1 MPENAEL
8 SGIICDGL
16 NRYLHQASGPVGRR
30 QPADPPDRSAGRQR
44 IADPAISEAVEHG
57 GQRHHRLSGRVGQ
70 PDSGLHHHAD
80 RAGGRFRRGRRLHHL
95 VVGAGHQH
103 DPGLHQAELRSEP
116 GADRSS
122 RQGELGQ
129 IPDPEGIERPD
140 RDQDDRPD
148 HGRDVSRFLQRRALG
163 IGDLGLP
170 DARGA
175 AGAVDGRRRG
185 VGRHSRRANVRDAAV
200 ARSDADGRP
209 RRVAE
214 RRLGGDRRQQL
225 PGRGRSGQG
234 LLHRLEHSDQYG
246 PAEPRSVQEDDRQVQ
261 GRRLRADRGYRDRRT
276 RRPKLGCERRIQ
288 RRARDLHRRA
298 GDAARQSADAGQGR
312 ARAVSGAG
320 TQPAAVDEDE
330 GGLRFHQ
337 VHSVVDRRGA
347 RTR

>member
-1 MPENAEL
+1 MALTDIFIKRPVL
-8 SGIICDGL
+8 SVVVSLLILLIGL
-16 NRYLHQASGPVGRR
+16 Q
-30 QPADPPDRSAGRQR
+30 GRQR
-44 IADPAISEAVEHG
+44 IADPAISETVEHG

-80 RAGGRFRRGRRLHHL
+80 RAGGRLRRGRRLHHL

-129 IPDPEGIERPD
+129 IPDPEGIERSD

-163 IGDLGLP
+163 ICDLGLP
-170 DARGA
+170 HARRA
-175 AGAVDGRRRG
+175 ARAVDGRRRG

-200 ARSDADGRP
+200 ARSGADGRP

-225 PGRGRSGQG
+225 PGRGGSGQG
-234 LLHRLEHSDQYG
+234 LLHRLEHSDQHG
-246 PAEPRSVQEDDRQVQ
+246 PAESRSVQEDDRQVQ

-312 ARAVSGAG
+312 ARAVSGAR

>member
-1 MPENAEL
+1 MALTDIFIKRPVL
-8 SGIICDGL
+8 SVVVSLLILLIGL
-16 NRYLHQASGPVGRR
+16 RAATVLPIRQYPKLSNTVVNVTTVYPGASARP
-30 QPADPPDRSAGRQR
+30 DP
-44 IADPAISEAVEHG
+44 
-57 GQRHHRLSGRVGQ
+57 
-70 PDSGLHHHAD
+70 GLHHHAD

-103 DPGLHQAELRSEP
+103 DPGLHQAQLRPEP
-116 GADRSS
+116 GADRGS

-148 HGRDVSRFLQRRALG
+148 HGRDVSRFLQRGALG

-185 VGRHSRRANVRDAAV
+185 VGRHSRRADLRDAAV
-200 ARSDADGRP
+200 ARSGQDGGA
-209 RRVAE
+209 RRIAE
-214 RRLGGDRRQQL
+214 RCLGGDCRQQL
-225 PGRGRSGQG
+225 PGRRRSDQG
-234 LLHRLEHSDQYG
+234 LFHRLERLDQYR
-246 PAEPRSVQEDDRQVQ
+246 PAEPRSVQEDDRQIQ

-276 RRPKLGCERRIQ
+276 RRAKHGCERRLQ

-298 GDAARQSADAGQGR
+298 GDAARQPADAGQGR
-312 ARAVSGAG
+312 ARAVSGTR
-320 TQPAAVDEDE
+320 TQSAAFDEDE

-337 VHSVVDRRGA
+337 IHSVVDRRGQEHA
-347 RTR
+347 RSRPC